1 MGWVQLLELVESL
14 GHLLQLSLASLH
26 LTQQVTKLELIL
38 NQRGS
43 VNICAGDQGSHYN
56 DR

>member
-1 MGWVQLLELVESL
+1 MGRVQLLELVESL

-38 NQRGS
+38 NQSCLMG
-43 VNICAGDQGSHYN
+43 
-56 DR
+56 